1 YHNIPAEL
9 AWEMNLPLPE
19 NYEFIFLTSHC
30 TGHYSFQSYLN
41 KIFKIQTIANIH
53 YNFKFYYQYLFHN
66 KDPFISIAEFDPFY
80 NKFASLISKK
90 CNFIILNRDPISA
103 LKSAL
108 NFRLNRN
115 NNHIVKKP
123 NDIQKKLNSIWYI
136 FHPDNILD
144 ISNLSSYVSSDLFKN
159 HLFVQHTLIRPL
171 QDKILKIFYIDTKNI
186 EINNIKST
194 LISLANNFNFPK
206 FDTNK
211 FKSQAYNLVAYL
223 FPFYYFYKNIKIT
236 IKQKNYL
243 HDYTDYKSL
252 EDISEIFLKLNIPL
266 LENIQIL
273 INPKDYQKLKHNE
286 QFNIFFNEI
295 TNILLIIDKHFKKE
309 NKNQIKEY
317 EILNYLK
324 TNSSTRIKIKNIL
337 ESHLLHI
344 KQHRPDIVAS
354 WKYYQEFEKMCK
366 ELDG

>member
-1 YHNIPAEL
+1 
-9 AWEMNLPLPE
+9 
-19 NYEFIFLTSHC
+19 LTSHC

-41 KIFKIQTIANIH
+41 KIFKIQTIANAH
-53 YNFKFYYQYLFHN
+53 YNFKLYYEYLFYN
-66 KDPFISIAEFDPFY
+66 KDPFISISDFDLFY
-80 NKFASLISKK
+80 DKFASLISKK

-108 NFRLNRN
+108 NFRMSNSKISNQIYNSNDMLNFC
-115 NNHIVKKP
+115 KS
-123 NDIQKKLNSIWYI
+123 SIYYP
-136 FHPDNILD
+136 FHPNNQLNIDNLKD
-144 ISNLSSYVSSDLFKN
+144 YVDLSVFKD
-159 HLFVQHTLIRPL
+159 HLFVQHTLIQPL
-171 QDKILKIFYIDTKNI
+171 QDKILKSFYIDTKNI
-186 EINNIKST
+186 EINNIEST
-194 LISLANNFNFPK
+194 LTSLAYSFNFPN
-206 FDTNK
+206 FDINE

-309 NKNQIKEY
+309 DKNQIKEY

-324 TNSSTRIKIKNIL
+324 TNFSTRIKIKNIL
-337 ESHLLHI
+337 KSHLLHI